1 MEDYDSL
8 NWRGWCE
15 LNNSFI
21 NNDLPQM
28 SNNLITDVVTEIW
41 LSRNNINIKYLCLY
55 DNQKQLVGNPHT
67 NTTLTNDNLPNTLM
81 TNIKNYL
88 ENFKLMTDVV
98 TFNDGYIV
106 NFGVIFD
113 VI

>member
-1 MEDYDSL
+1 MTD
-8 NWRGWCE
+8 
-15 LNNSFI
+15 FI

-28 SNNLITDVVTEIW
+28 SNILITDVVTEGTETI
-41 LSRNNINIKYLCLY
+41 STINIYVLGY

-98 TFNDGYIV
+98 TLNDGYIV
-106 NFGVIFD
+106 NFGVIF
-113 VI
+113 VKVVFV